1 MYYLDMELPKGVE
14 WAAHALVV
22 LDVAGDR
29 AVSSSGLARV
39 FDLSPTYLNKHLQK
53 LAAAGVVTSVAGAA
67 GGFRLAR
74 PAAEVS
80 LGDVVA
86 ALGSAAP
93 LFQCSE
99 IRCQGAFA
107 DQKEQILASGLC
119 SINRAMLR
127 AEEVWRASLA
137 GTSIAD
143 LASGLDDATRVRM
156 LRAAGL
162 GSTTESEGNPA

>member
-1 MYYLDMELPKGVE
+1 MKLPKGVE

-22 LDVAGDR
+22 LDVVGDH

-53 LAAAGVVTSVAGAA
+53 LAAVGIVTSVAGAA

-74 PAAEVS
+74 PPAQVS

-107 DQKEQILASGLC
+107 DQRDQILTSGLC
-119 SINRAMLR
+119 SINRAMLV
-127 AEEVWRASLA
+127 AEEAWRASLA

-143 LASGLDDATRVRM
+143 LVSGLDDVTRVRM

-162 GSTTESEGNPA
+162 ESTTESEGNPS

>member
-1 MYYLDMELPKGVE
+1 MELPKGVE

-29 AVSSSGLARV
+29 AVSSAGLARV

-53 LAAAGVVTSVAGAA
+53 LAAAGIVISTAGAS
-67 GGFRLAR
+67 GGFRLTR
-74 PAAEVS
+74 PAGDVS

-86 ALGSAAP
+86 ALGSATP

-107 DQKEQILASGLC
+107 DQKQQILASGLC
-119 SINRAMLR
+119 SINQAMSR
-127 AEEVWRASLA
+127 AEDAWRSSLS

-143 LASGLDDATRVRM
+143 LAKGLDDHTRTRM
-156 LRAAGL
+156 LHATGL
-162 GSTTESEGNPA
+162 EPDTDTDPL